1 MTGTPSNPGLN
12 SKPVFSSSATVIGL
26 AFALIKYLQAN
37 LSDLLGL
44 FLLLQ
49 KSFMMP
55 TPENHQG
62 LRGYKGLI
70 SVLSA
75 RGIAEIK
82 PEEWGMIRYELL
94 I

>member
-1 MTGTPSNPGLN
+1 
-12 SKPVFSSSATVIGL
+12 
-26 AFALIKYLQAN
+26 
-37 LSDLLGL
+37 
-44 FLLLQ
+44 
-49 KSFMMP
+49 MMP